1 MVSAALWGGLASI
14 SLLIGSLMGI
24 YLKIP
29 KKYIAYIMA
38 LGTGILIGAA
48 TFDLL
53 LHALHV
59 SGIVLSGFSFIL
71 GALVFTIVE
80 AILNKKGGSDRKRSK
95 KNPAGHSGM
104 AIYAG
109 TLMDAI
115 PESIIIGVSLLS
127 NSHVNWLF
135 VLAIFISNL
144 PESLSSSVGLKL
156 DRYSNRK
163 ILMLW
168 ASVVVVSSIC
178 SLVGY
183 VFLNNA
189 SEQFLASI
197 GAFGA
202 GALISMVCST
212 MLPEAFQDS
221 GPIVGLITSIGL
233 IFSLFLT
240 QL

>member
-14 SLLIGSLMGI
+14 SLLIGALMGI

-29 KKYIAYIMA
+29 KIYIAFIMA
-38 LGTGILIGAA
+38 FGTGILIGAA

-53 LHALHV
+53 LHALHE
-59 SGIVLSGFSFIL
+59 SGIVLAGISFLI

-80 AILNKKGGSDRKRSK
+80 VMLNKKGGSDRKRSK
-95 KNPAGHSGM
+95 KNPTGHSGM

-109 TLMDAI
+109 TLLDAI

-135 VLAIFISNL
+135 VVAIFISNL

-156 DRYSNRK
+156 DHYSNRK
-163 ILMLW
+163 ILGLW
-168 ASVVVVSSIC
+168 TSVVIVSSIC
-178 SLVGY
+178 SLIGY
-183 VFLNNA
+183 VFLKNA
-189 SEQFLASI
+189 SEQFLTSI

-202 GALISMVCST
+202 GALISMVCTT
-212 MLPEAFQDS
+212 MLPEAFEES
-221 GPIVGLITSIGL
+221 GPIVGFITSLGL

-240 QL
+240 QI